1 MAWTPSKHSRSAYS
15 GLVPMSPKTT
25 PRAERMRTPARER
38 RWEVT
43 LPSVRWTAVVRASH
57 LLIAALL
64 VHALAFAI
72 SAAASGQ
79 PAGDFDRYYEIGV
92 AAGRPY
98 VDYQVEHPIGT
109 LLVLEALARLPG
121 GRGSFGLGVVILDL
135 LADIV
140 IIGAL
145 IWGWGVA
152 AAAYGAVALL
162 RVLGLFFNRID
173 AWSTAA
179 AILAVA
185 AWRRDRPLLLGGAIA
200 VGAAFKLWQM
210 VVGSLLIVPGRQWR
224 SIPAWPALA
233 ESAPVFDG
241 LG

>member
-64 VHALAFAI
+64 VHAVAFAI

-79 PAGDFDRYYEIGV
+79 PAGDFDHYYEIGG

-121 GRGSFGLGVVILDL
+121 RRGGFGFGVGILNL
-135 LADIV
+135 LADLV
-140 IIGAL
+140 IIGSL
-145 IWGWGVA
+145 VLGWGVA
-152 AAAYGAVALL
+152 AGGDGA
-162 RVLGLFFNRID
+162 RGLF
-173 AWSTAA
+173 
-179 AILAVA
+179 
-185 AWRRDRPLLLGGAIA
+185 
-200 VGAAFKLWQM
+200 
-210 VVGSLLIVPGRQWR
+210 PGRG
-224 SIPAWPALA
+224 PFFTP
-233 ESAPVFDG
+233 
-241 LG
+241 